1 MVEVEGRT
9 VVGVVVSG
17 VARVE
22 VASLAFEQPVL
33 VVVEDLVGAKALVI
47 CSVQPFVVVLV
58 EELIA

>member
-47 CSVQPFVVVLV
+47 CSVQPFVGILV
-58 EELIA
+58 EELLA